1 MQWFCT
7 SGFSGVTQQP
17 ASRSREAV
25 DRPVIHHLES
35 AFSPSLPDFSFSLL
49 CR

>member
-35 AFSPSLPDFSFSLL
+35 AFSPSLPDFSLSLL